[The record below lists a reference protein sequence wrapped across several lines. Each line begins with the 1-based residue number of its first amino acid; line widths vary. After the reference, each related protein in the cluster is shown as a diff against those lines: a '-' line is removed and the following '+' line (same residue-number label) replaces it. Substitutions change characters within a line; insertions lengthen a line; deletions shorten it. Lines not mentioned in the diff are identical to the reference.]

1 MYADGKQYLAG
12 KVQPVP
18 KETRPDTTVE
28 PEGDVVKDRQREK
41 LKKKGVVQAIE
52 KILKQFGPS
61 RFSFINTNLKALK
74 DSWKTEE
81 GLQTKSIGDVIKL
94 FPEKFEVDDQLASLI
109 GDDTSVKERAREEL
123 ADIADMVEKHLRVK
137 GPQNVAQVTKDLGL
151 KNKDKKFNARISKV
165 LGAKKWLFTKN
176 FYDLFPEKF
185 KITDS
190 TGGTGGVL
198 SLKSSG
204 LQIKK

>member
-151 KNKDKKFNARISKV
+151 KNKDKKFNARISRAIGKN
-165 LGAKKWLFTKN
+165 KWLFTKN
-176 FYDLFPEKF
+176 FYALFPEKF